1 MTQDKSGRE
10 ARLKL
15 ALRDNLR
22 KRKAQERDS
31 RDPDGGPESA
41 GPNDEAGSP
50 ES

>member
-31 RDPDGGPESA
+31 RDPDSA
-41 GPNDEAGSP
+41 AGEVKETVDRREP
-50 ES
+50 

>member
-31 RDPDGGPESA
+31 RDADSADG
-41 GPNDEAGSP
+41 EAKKAADRQEP
-50 ES
+50 

>member
-1 MTQDKSGRE
+1 MAQDKSGRE

-31 RDPDGGPESA
+31 RDPEAAEPPEDGPPA
-41 GPNDEAGSP
+41 T
-50 ES
+50 